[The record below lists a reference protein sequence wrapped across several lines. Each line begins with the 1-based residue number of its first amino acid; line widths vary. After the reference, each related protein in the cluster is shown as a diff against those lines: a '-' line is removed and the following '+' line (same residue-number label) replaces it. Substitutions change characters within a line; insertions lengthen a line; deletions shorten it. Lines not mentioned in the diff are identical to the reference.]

1 MQISSVNLY
10 QSLAQYGGPSSQQ
23 TAVNALARPVII
35 EGQVLDDRDT
45 KKGTERTAEDRA
57 EKSRFSLT
65 ENDQQK
71 SNQTVEQST
80 LAESATS
87 VARNQPADYSLI
99 NRDTGSQNNYADSN
113 TNNTTF
119 PYANRRSNNGLS
131 GSSLVIQSYVSN
143 SPSASL
149 QQTYSPGGVDYYV

>member
-1 MQISSVNLY
+1 MQISSINLY

-23 TAVNALARPVII
+23 TTVNAPARPVII

-45 KKGTERTAEDRA
+45 KKGTARSAEDRA

-80 LAESATS
+80 LAESATP

-99 NRDTGSQNNYADSN
+99 NRDTGSQTNYADNS
-113 TNNTTF
+113 TAF
-119 PYANRRSNNGLS
+119 PYANRRSYNGLS

-149 QQTYSPGGVDYYV
+149 QQAYSPGGVDYYV

>member
-23 TAVNALARPVII
+23 TAVNAPARPVII
-35 EGQVLDDRDT
+35 EGQVLDDRNPKKDT
-45 KKGTERTAEDRA
+45 ARPAEDRA

-65 ENDQQK
+65 ENEQQK
-71 SNQTVEQST
+71 SNQTVEQRT
-80 LAESATS
+80 LAESATP
-87 VARNQPADYSLI
+87 VAQNQPTDYSLI
-99 NRDTGSQNNYADSN
+99 NRDTGSQTNYADNS
-113 TNNTTF
+113 TSF
-119 PYANRRSNNGLS
+119 PYANRRSYNGLS

-149 QQTYSPGGVDYYV
+149 QQPYSPGGVDYYV

>member
-1 MQISSVNLY
+1 MQISSINLY

-23 TAVNALARPVII
+23 TAVNTPARPVII

-45 KKGTERTAEDRA
+45 KKGTARPAEDRT

-71 SNQTVEQST
+71 SNQTVERST
-80 LAESATS
+80 LAESTPPVS
-87 VARNQPADYSLI
+87 RNQQADYSLI
-99 NRDTGSQNNYADSN
+99 NHDTGSQTNYADNS
-113 TNNTTF
+113 TAF
-119 PYANRRSNNGLS
+119 PYANRRSYNGLS

-149 QQTYSPGGVDYYV
+149 QQAYSPGGVDYYV

>member
-23 TAVNALARPVII
+23 ATVNTPARPVII
-35 EGQVLDDRDT
+35 EGQVLDDRET
-45 KKGTERTAEDRA
+45 KKGTARPAEDRA

-80 LAESATS
+80 SAESATP

-99 NRDTGSQNNYADSN
+99 NRDSGSQTKYTDNSTA
-113 TNNTTF
+113 F
-119 PYANRRSNNGLS
+119 PYTNRRSYNGLS
-131 GSSLVIQSYVSN
+131 GSALIIQSYVSN

-149 QQTYSPGGVDYYV
+149 QQTYSPGGVDYFV